1 MRHTRT
7 RARAVKAGIL
17 AAVVAAMVALV
28 GFASRPASADLLN
41 DRQKWLREAQA
52 GLFLHW
58 GMRTSPTFGSCTTWE
73 NAVNN
78 TSQTG
83 GRWEASKWVN
93 AAKQLH
99 TKYIVLAVFHS
110 RLGYARAWPSKIPGS
125 CATKRDFLRE
135 LLNAAHAADLKVIN
149 YMTDDPSHHNEN
161 GPEYLNSA
169 AYSAFKGR
177 TIDITTRDGFGEF
190 SYDNFIELL
199 DKYPDLDGF
208 WIDNDNAVWERR
220 GLYAHIHSLRPHML
234 LSNNN
239 EDTPEMDTVS
249 HEQKTGMT
257 PSYDMPQAIWTPAP
271 RLTEPDYKLPTSGN
285 WWFSGGD
292 SSVDRKLTIG
302 RFLANAG
309 SSMKSLMAETAMV
322 NGDFPSQQ
330 RSFNSFFNS
339 WVSPIWS
346 ALDKTQ
352 GGGYMYGGLKG
363 GSFGN
368 GAYGFTTVK
377 QVDGDLLKVDPSE
390 QYIHV
395 VDPPTNG
402 TVRVRDNGYVVSSVT
417 NLRTGAAVNFSQG
430 SGFLTL
436 TGLSGF
442 DPFDTVFRVTTT
454 GRVGIYPVGS
464 VTATASASR
473 SGFPASNLVDGSY
486 LRYWDNNN
494 SVPVTITLDL
504 GSVKKVAYLAINQR
518 EWSPTHNRTTFGR
531 AEDSARI
538 RNYTLQT
545 SNDGSSFTTVRT
557 ADMPS
562 TRGVSFIDFAANT
575 RFIRLR
581 VNSTWASS
589 DVPNFFHKLGIDEM
603 FVGSDFARGGIIQPP
618 PPNRFEAENAT
629 VSAGSTIDSNHLGFS
644 GTGFVNTPN
653 AAGAFVEWTGVN
665 ATAGTL
671 TLTFRFSNGSTAARP
686 CDLVV
691 NGGTPMSVNFGTT
704 ANWDTWSTVSVS
716 VPLNATNNTI
726 RLTATTAGGA
736 ANLDWL
742 EVS

>member
-1 MRHTRT
+1 MSAWPGVASAATEDSSHPSICLGTQGAPATTTSALERHMRHTRT

-239 EDTPEMDTVS
+239 AGTPPDRARLQAAHQRQLVVQRRRLEC
-249 HEQKTGMT
+249 G
-257 PSYDMPQAIWTPAP
+257 PQAHHRPLP
-271 RLTEPDYKLPTSGN
+271 RQRRI
-285 WWFSGGD
+285 
-292 SSVDRKLTIG
+292 VDEVPHG
-302 RFLANAG
+302 RDRHG
-309 SSMKSLMAETAMV
+309 
-322 NGDFPSQQ
+322 Q
-330 RSFNSFFNS
+330 R
-339 WVSPIWS
+339 
-346 ALDKTQ
+346 
-352 GGGYMYGGLKG
+352 
-363 GSFGN
+363 
-368 GAYGFTTVK
+368 
-377 QVDGDLLKVDPSE
+377 
-390 QYIHV
+390 
-395 VDPPTNG
+395 
-402 TVRVRDNGYVVSSVT
+402 
-417 NLRTGAAVNFSQG
+417 
-430 SGFLTL
+430 
-436 TGLSGF
+436 
-442 DPFDTVFRVTTT
+442 
-454 GRVGIYPVGS
+454 
-464 VTATASASR
+464 
-473 SGFPASNLVDGSY
+473 
-486 LRYWDNNN
+486 
-494 SVPVTITLDL
+494 
-504 GSVKKVAYLAINQR
+504 
-518 EWSPTHNRTTFGR
+518 
-531 AEDSARI
+531 
-538 RNYTLQT
+538 
-545 SNDGSSFTTVRT
+545 
-557 ADMPS
+557 
-562 TRGVSFIDFAANT
+562 
-575 RFIRLR
+575 
-581 VNSTWASS
+581 
-589 DVPNFFHKLGIDEM
+589 
-603 FVGSDFARGGIIQPP
+603 
-618 PPNRFEAENAT
+618 
-629 VSAGSTIDSNHLGFS
+629 
-644 GTGFVNTPN
+644 
-653 AAGAFVEWTGVN
+653 
-665 ATAGTL
+665 
-671 TLTFRFSNGSTAARP
+671 
-686 CDLVV
+686 
-691 NGGTPMSVNFGTT
+691 
-704 ANWDTWSTVSVS
+704 
-716 VPLNATNNTI
+716 
-726 RLTATTAGGA
+726 
-736 ANLDWL
+736 
-742 EVS
+742 